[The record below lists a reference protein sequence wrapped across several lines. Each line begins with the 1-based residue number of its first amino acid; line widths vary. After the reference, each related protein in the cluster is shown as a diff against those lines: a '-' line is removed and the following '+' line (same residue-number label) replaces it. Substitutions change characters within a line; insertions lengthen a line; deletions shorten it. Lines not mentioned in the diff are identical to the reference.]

1 MMGEKQTETRIYD
14 MAESRFLCLQET
26 KMESMSR
33 NIVRSIWGNT
43 FVDWVCLEPLG
54 ASGGILLM
62 WDRRVVDK
70 VEQAV
75 GEYSITCEFQNTEDD
90 LNWVYSGV
98 YGPIIDGN
106 IRQLWEELAG
116 LDSWCNVPWCIGSGW
131 GGGGC
136 GGEEFTVV
144 HFPSERWG
152 NKNHKVVGF
161 SEFIL
166 EHALLDVLLEGG
178 AFTCLN
184 NHNSLSMSR
193 LDRFLVSPY
202 REVCF
207 LLI

>member
-131 GGGGC
+131 GGEGVEGRNLPLSI
-136 GGEEFTVV
+136 FQV
-144 HFPSERWG
+144 
-152 NKNHKVVGF
+152 K
-161 SEFIL
+161 
-166 EHALLDVLLEGG
+166 GG
-178 AFTCLN
+178 ATRTTKLWDFL
-184 NHNSLSMSR
+184 SL
-193 LDRFLVSPY
+193 Y
-202 REVCF
+202 
-207 LLI
+207 